1 MTASRAAE
9 PSPFDRV
16 VVIFNPESTGKAPQM
31 AEQLR
36 ADLAR
41 RLPHIPVQL
50 SPTERAGHGRDLAR
64 AAAGTGRPLVGR

>member
-16 VVIFNPESTGKAPQM
+16 VVIFNPQSTGKAPQL

-41 RLPHIPVQL
+41 RGPHIPLQL
-50 SPTERAGHGRDLAR
+50 SPTERAGHGRELAR
-64 AAAGTGRPLVGR
+64 EAAGTGQIIGG

>member
-16 VVIFNPESTGKAPQM
+16 VVIFNPQSTGKAPQM

-41 RLPHIPVQL
+41 RLPT
-50 SPTERAGHGRDLAR
+50 SRCN
-64 AAAGTGRPLVGR
+64 